1 MWRKTSMK
9 EFIQNKAKEMGADL
23 VGFLNL
29 KNYKSPRSPNPLRYL
44 PSAKSIVVLAFKPL
58 SGAYRY
64 GENTWS
70 KMPSFLYS
78 VESAGNTAAYHLGK
92 FMEREYNAE
101 CFLVQAHRPFEIN
114 EETFRSPIGS
124 VSLRHAAVQSGLA
137 VWGKN
142 TLALTRE
149 FGPRVMFLGLLNSL
163 DLKSDP
169 PMDGYDPCSSCKY
182 DCRSTCPG
190 KAFTEEGR
198 VLSHRC
204 VKVSQPDDVGNFMRF
219 LMEMAEKPSTNER
232 LEMIRSPRFFRHMQY
247 LQFFI
252 HYHCDNCL
260 RYCPGTL
267 DAPIKYPKTSK

>member
-1 MWRKTSMK
+1 MRGKPTTKERIRK
-9 EFIQNKAKEMGADL
+9 KAKELGADL

-29 KNYKSPRSPNPLRYL
+29 KDYNSPRSPNALRYL
-44 PSAKSIVVLAFKPL
+44 PSARSIAVLAFRPL
-58 SGAYRY
+58 AGAYSY
-64 GENTWS
+64 QENTWS
-70 KMPSFLYS
+70 KMPSYLYS
-78 VESAGNTAAYHLGK
+78 VEAAGNTAAYHLGR
-92 FMEREYNAE
+92 FMEREYAAE
-101 CFLVQAHRPFEIN
+101 SFLVQAHRPFEID

-124 VSLRHAAVQSGLA
+124 ISLRHAAVQSGLA

-149 FGPRVMFLGLLNSL
+149 FGPRVMLLGLVNSL
-163 DLKSDP
+163 DLESDP
-169 PMDGYDPCSSCKY
+169 PLNDYDPCSTCGH

-204 VKVSQPDDVGNFMRF
+204 VRVSQPDDVGNFMRF
-219 LMEMAEKPSTNER
+219 LMEMAGKPSMEER

-252 HYHCDNCL
+252 HYHCDHCT
-260 RYCPGTL
+260 RYCPGV
-267 DAPIKYPKTSK
+267 SS

>member
-1 MWRKTSMK
+1 MRGRQTVKERIRKKGTDL
-9 EFIQNKAKEMGADL
+9 GADL

-29 KNYKSPRSPNPLRYL
+29 KDYNSPRSPNPHRYL
-44 PSAKSIVVLAFKPL
+44 PSAQSIVVLAFRPL
-58 SGAYRY
+58 AGAYRY
-64 GENTWS
+64 QENTWS

-78 VESAGNTAAYHLGK
+78 VETAGNTAAYHLAR
-92 FMEREYNAE
+92 FMEREYSGE
-101 CFLVQAHRPFEIN
+101 SFLVQAHRPFEID

-163 DLKSDP
+163 DLESDSP
-169 PMDGYDPCSSCKY
+169 IKGYDPCRTCGY

-204 VKVSQPDDVGNFMRF
+204 VRVSQPNDVGNFMRF
-219 LMEMAEKPSTNER
+219 MMEMAEKPSMQER
-232 LEMIRSPRFFRHMQY
+232 LEMIKSPRFFRHMQY

-252 HYHCDNCL
+252 HYHCDNCT
-260 RYCPGTL
+260 RHCPE
-267 DAPIKYPKTSK
+267 TS

>member
-1 MWRKTSMK
+1 MK
-9 EFIQNKAKEMGADL
+9 EVIRSKAKELGADL

-29 KNYKSPRSPNPLRYL
+29 KDYESPRSPNPLRYL
-44 PSAKSIVVLAFKPL
+44 TTAKSIVVLAFKPL
-58 SGAYRY
+58 AGAYRY

-70 KMPSFLYS
+70 KMPSFLYA
-78 VESAGNTAAYHLGK
+78 VESAGNTSAYHLAK
-92 FMEREYNAE
+92 FMERDYGAE
-101 CFLVQAHRPFEIN
+101 SFLIQAHRPFEID

-142 TLALTRE
+142 TLALTKE
-149 FGPRVMFLGLLNSL
+149 YGPRVMFLGLLNSL
-163 DLKSDP
+163 DLESDQP
-169 PMDGYDPCSSCKY
+169 INGYDPCRTCQY

-204 VKVSQPDDVGNFMRF
+204 VKVSQPNDVGSFMRF
-219 LMEMAEKPSTNER
+219 LIDMAGKPSMQER
-232 LEMIRSPRFFRHMQY
+232 LEMIKSPRFFRHMQY

-260 RYCPGTL
+260 RYCPGTS
-267 DAPIKYPKTSK
+267 DAPAKYSMTSK

>member
-1 MWRKTSMK
+1 MK
-9 EFIQNKAKEMGADL
+9 EEIRKKAKELGADL

-29 KNYKSPRSPNPLRYL
+29 KDYYSPRSPDPRRYL
-44 PSAKSIVVLAFKPL
+44 KSAQSIVVLAFKPL
-58 SGAYRY
+58 AGAYQY
-64 GENTWS
+64 QENTWS
-70 KMPSFLYS
+70 KMPSYLYAM
-78 VESAGNTAAYHLGK
+78 ESAGNTTAYHLGRW
-92 FMEREYNAE
+92 MEKEYGGE

-163 DLKSDP
+163 NLESDP
-169 PMDGYDPCSSCKY
+169 PLQGYDPCAHCQY
-182 DCRSTCPG
+182 DCRSTCPA

-204 VKVSQPDDVGNFMRF
+204 VRVSQPNDVGNFMRF
-219 LMEMAEKPSTNER
+219 LLEVAKKPTLEER
-232 LEMIRSPRFFRHMQY
+232 EEMIKSPTFFRYLQY

-252 HYHCDNCL
+252 HYHCDHCTKH
-260 RYCPGTL
+260 CPASAESSTL
-267 DAPIKYPKTSK
+267 IP